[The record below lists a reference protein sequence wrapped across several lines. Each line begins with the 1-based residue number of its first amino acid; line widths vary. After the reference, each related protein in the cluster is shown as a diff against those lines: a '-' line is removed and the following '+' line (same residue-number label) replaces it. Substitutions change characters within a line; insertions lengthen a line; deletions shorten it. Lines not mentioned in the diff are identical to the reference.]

1 MNNEVTQATG
11 ITSRE
16 FLDILPKKSK
26 EDHAKDLEEMKRL
39 GEKCKNI
46 DLNPKVDMEKAI
58 NLVKGLY
65 IKDKPTYIF
74 AGLIQDEMQWIM
86 GRYDR
91 MRRVK

>member
-1 MNNEVTQATG
+1 MGNEATQATG

-16 FLDILPKKSK
+16 FLDKLPKKSK
-26 EDHAKDLEEMKRL
+26 EDNAKDSEEMKRL
-39 GEKCKNI
+39 GEKYKDI

-74 AGLIQDEMQWIM
+74 AGLIQDEMKWIM

>member
-1 MNNEVTQATG
+1 MNEVTQATG

-58 NLVKGLY
+58 ELVKGLY

-74 AGLIQDEMQWIM
+74 AGLIQDEMKWIM

>member
-1 MNNEVTQATG
+1 M
-11 ITSRE
+11 
-16 FLDILPKKSK
+16 D
-26 EDHAKDLEEMKRL
+26 
-39 GEKCKNI
+39 KNI

>member
-1 MNNEVTQATG
+1 MVIGST
-11 ITSRE
+11 TSAE
-16 FLDILPKKSK
+16 FLAKIPKKSK
-26 EDHAKDLEEMKRL
+26 EDHAKDQGEMKKL

-46 DLNPKVDMEKAI
+46 DLNPKVDLEKAI

-74 AGLIQDEMQWIM
+74 AGLIQDEMKWIM

>member
-1 MNNEVTQATG
+1 MTEATQATG

-16 FLDILPKKSK
+16 FLDKLPKKSK
-26 EDHAKDLEEMKRL
+26 EDHAKDLEEMEKL

-46 DLNPKVDMEKAI
+46 DLNPKMDIEEAI

-74 AGLIQDEMQWIM
+74 AGLIQDEMKWIM

>member
-1 MNNEVTQATG
+1 MKTY
-11 ITSRE
+11 TS
-16 FLDILPKKSK
+16 F
-26 EDHAKDLEEMKRL
+26 

-74 AGLIQDEMQWIM
+74 AGLIQDEMKWIM

-91 MRRVK
+91 MRRMK

>member
-1 MNNEVTQATG
+1 MNEATQATG

-26 EDHAKDLEEMKRL
+26 EDHAKDSEEMKRL

-58 NLVKGLY
+58 KLVKGLY

-74 AGLIQDEMQWIM
+74 AGLIQDEMKWIM

>member
-1 MNNEVTQATG
+1 MVIGST
-11 ITSRE
+11 TSAE
-16 FLDILPKKSK
+16 FLAKIPKKSK
-26 EDHAKDLEEMKRL
+26 EDHAKDQGEMKKL
-39 GEKCKNI
+39 GENYKNI
-46 DLNPKVDMEKAI
+46 DLNPKMDMEKAI

>member
-1 MNNEVTQATG
+1 MGNEATQATG
-11 ITSRE
+11 ITSKE

-26 EDHAKDLEEMKRL
+26 EDHAKDSEEMKRL

-74 AGLIQDEMQWIM
+74 AGLIQDEMKWIM

>member
-1 MNNEVTQATG
+1 MTEATQATG

-16 FLDILPKKSK
+16 SLDKLPKKSK

-58 NLVKGLY
+58 NLVKGLC
-65 IKDKPTYIF
+65 ISS
-74 AGLIQDEMQWIM
+74 
-86 GRYDR
+86 GR
-91 MRRVK
+91 

>member
-1 MNNEVTQATG
+1 MNEATQATG

-26 EDHAKDLEEMKRL
+26 EDHAKDSEEMKRL
-39 GEKCKNI
+39 GEKCKDI
-46 DLNPKVDMEKAI
+46 DLNPNVDMYTAVK
-58 NLVKGLY
+58 LVRGLY

-74 AGLIQDEMQWIM
+74 AGLIQDEMKWIM

>member
-1 MNNEVTQATG
+1 MNEATQATG

-26 EDHAKDLEEMKRL
+26 EDHAKDLEEMKKL
-39 GEKCKNI
+39 GENYKNI
-46 DLNPKVDMEKAI
+46 DLNPKMDIEEAI

-74 AGLIQDEMQWIM
+74 AGLIQDEMKWIM

>member
-1 MNNEVTQATG
+1 MVIGST
-11 ITSRE
+11 TSAE
-16 FLDILPKKSK
+16 FLAKIPKKSE
-26 EDHAKDLEEMKRL
+26 EDHAKDQGEMKKL

-46 DLNPKVDMEKAI
+46 DLNPKMDIEEAI

-74 AGLIQDEMQWIM
+74 AGLIQDEMKWIM

>member
-1 MNNEVTQATG
+1 MNEATQATG

-16 FLDILPKKSK
+16 FLDKLPKKSK
-26 EDHAKDLEEMKRL
+26 EDHAKDLEEMKKL

-65 IKDKPTYIF
+65 IKDEPTYIF
-74 AGLIQDEMQWIM
+74 AGLIQDEMKWIM

>member
-1 MNNEVTQATG
+1 MNEVTQATG

-26 EDHAKDLEEMKRL
+26 EDHAKDSEEMKKL
-39 GEKCKNI
+39 GEKCKDI
-46 DLNPKVDMEKAI
+46 DLNPKVDMDTAVK
-58 NLVKGLY
+58 LVKGLY

-74 AGLIQDEMQWIM
+74 AGLIQDEMKWIM

-91 MRRVK
+91 MRRMK